1 MQYRVIALGGT
12 FDIIHIGHIELLK
25 KGFSVSEKVIIGL
38 TSDEFALKNGKKLL
52 NNYEKRHSALKS
64 LIEKKFQNSK
74 FHIAKLENEFGPA
87 VMEDDVEALVVSTE
101 MQHKGS
107 ILNKIRIE
115 RNLSPVDVVSVS
127 MVLGQDGE
135 RISTTRIRN
144 NEIDSKG
151 NLR

>member
-25 KGFSVSEKVIIGL
+25 KGFSISEKVIIGL

>member
-25 KGFSVSEKVIIGL
+25 KGFSISEKVIIGL

-101 MQHKGS
+101 MQHKGN

>member
-25 KGFSVSEKVIIGL
+25 KGFSISEKVIIGL

-101 MQHKGS
+101 MKHKGN

>member
-25 KGFSVSEKVIIGL
+25 KGFSISEKVIIGL

-87 VMEDDVEALVVSTE
+87 VMQDDVEALVVSTE
-101 MQHKGS
+101 MQHKGN

>member
-25 KGFSVSEKVIIGL
+25 KGFSISEKVIIGL

-115 RNLSPVDVVSVS
+115 RNRSPVDVVSVS

>member
-1 MQYRVIALGGT
+1 
-12 FDIIHIGHIELLK
+12 
-25 KGFSVSEKVIIGL
+25 
-38 TSDEFALKNGKKLL
+38 
-52 NNYEKRHSALKS
+52 
-64 LIEKKFQNSK
+64 
-74 FHIAKLENEFGPA
+74 
-87 VMEDDVEALVVSTE
+87 MEDDVEALVVSTE
-101 MQHKGS
+101 MQHKGN

>member
-25 KGFSVSEKVIIGL
+25 KGFSISEKVIIGL
-38 TSDEFALKNGKKLL
+38 TSDEFALK
-52 NNYEKRHSALKS
+52 KRHSALKS

-101 MQHKGS
+101 MQHKGN

>member
-25 KGFSVSEKVIIGL
+25 KGFSISEKVIIGL

-101 MQHKGS
+101 MQHKGN

-144 NEIDSKG
+144 NEIDSNG
-151 NLR
+151 NSC